1 MVFDG
6 VSWFELEMV
15 RPHSVSLLRRFY
27 AQVTLF
33 AYGER
38 NRIMVDFQ
46 ARDTRR
52 DDDQDERESDDTS
65 DATDQQTDTD
75 VEASAQTEDTNES
88 ESGFAIV
95 TVATD
100 RTLQADQPGAAVQ
113 KAIESAEE
121 TVVTREL
128 IQPSYDG
135 IQNTVS
141 TLTERE
147 DVIAVVTVGGTGV
160 EPDDVTVDA
169 VEPLFEKRLPGFGE
183 LFRLLAHDDRGTSVI
198 GTRTT
203 AGMVSLIPVFVLPG
217 TTDGALMGTQK
228 IVLHEARPLRDA
240 ARAE

>member
-1 MVFDG
+1 
-6 VSWFELEMV
+6 
-15 RPHSVSLLRRFY
+15 
-27 AQVTLF
+27 
-33 AYGER
+33 
-38 NRIMVDFQ
+38 MVDFQ

-52 DDDQDERESDDTS
+52 DDDEDKRASDDTS
-65 DATDQQTDTD
+65 DETDQQADTD
-75 VEASAQTEDTNES
+75 VEASAQTDDTDET
-88 ESGFAIV
+88 EPGFAIV

-100 RTLQADQPGAAVQ
+100 RALQADQPGAAVQ
-113 KAIESAEE
+113 NAIESADE

-169 VEPLFEKRLPGFGE
+169 VEPLFGKRLPGFGE
-183 LFRLLAHDDRGTSVI
+183 LFRLLSHDDRGTSVI

-203 AGMVSLIPVFVLPG
+203 AGMVNLIPVFVLPG
-217 TTDGALMGTQK
+217 TPDGALMGTQK
-228 IVLHEARPLRDA
+228 LVLHEARPLRDA
-240 ARAE
+240 ARIE